1 MTTLEGP
8 SKFRMHHVALLRD
21 LRAQAGLSQPALAN
35 IVKRHRTWISK
46 AESGQ
51 VNLTIDTVDLI
62 RSALLPG
69 EQAKPPL
76 RMRVA
81 KTILAA
87 RAKTRPPMSQEALSI
102 TAGCNIKYVSQLEL
116 GQVGTTLDQL
126 AKVVAVLQ
134 LDYDEVFQ

>member
-1 MTTLEGP
+1 M
-8 SKFRMHHVALLRD
+8 ALLRA
-21 LRAQAGLSQPALAN
+21 LRAEMGLSQPALAS

-62 RSALLPG
+62 RSSLIPG
-69 EQAKPPL
+69 EQAKLPL
-76 RMRVA
+76 RQRVA
-81 KTILAA
+81 KAILAA
-87 RAKTRPPMSQEALSI
+87 RSKARPPMSQEALSI

-116 GQVGTTLDQL
+116 GLVATTLDQL
-126 AKVVAVLQ
+126 AKVVDVLQ